1 MRSRGFQFFLL
12 IIVFGGIVL
21 GLTFA
26 RQFSPSPMP
35 QRRPTVNG
43 VNLPKS
49 FITFGGTTLA
59 GINYEMKPA
68 RGHQDLWFE
77 NNKDEDLELGL
88 DQTSCKCS
96 GVEVTLLTPQETEK
110 LQNWLPVAAATQW
123 AAGSGGFLPETA
135 TASLLQQ
142 SVRGIFEDGSRWEH
156 LLRADLNPK
165 PFHV

>member
-1 MRSRGFQFFLL
+1 MRSRGFQHVLL
-12 IIVFGGIVL
+12 IVVGGALIA

-26 RQFSPSPMP
+26 RQWLASPMP
-35 QRRPTVNG
+35 KPRPKVNG
-43 VNLPKS
+43 VNLPNS

-110 LQNWLPVAAATQW
+110 LQNWLPIAAATQW

-135 TASLLQQ
+135 TAS
-142 SVRGIFEDGSRWEH
+142 
-156 LLRADLNPK
+156 
-165 PFHV
+165 